1 MLPTNRDV
9 RVAGAWYFA
18 MLTAPFSLLY
28 VPNTLV
34 VRGAAAATAAKVLAH
49 QTMLRLSIV
58 NELFVAIVFVMLAL
72 ALYRVFSG
80 VNKLQAASMVVL
92 GAVLSAP
99 VTFVAVVNDI
109 AALAILHAPH
119 YLSSVFSKPQLEAL
133 ALLFLNVHQYAMISQ
148 QFLWGLWLLP
158 FGLLVMRS
166 GFLPRILGILLIF
179 NCFAYIVASLTWLFA
194 PDYMSV
200 VNTVALIPETGELW
214 IALWM
219 LIRGAGGAGR
229 NVVVEAKLEP
239 ATS

>member
-1 MLPTNRDV
+1 MLPTNLDV

-18 MLTAPFSLLY
+18 MLTAPFSLIY
-28 VPNTLV
+28 VPNTLIV
-34 VRGAAAATAAKVLAH
+34 HGDAAATATKVLAH

-58 NELFVAIVFVMLAL
+58 NEIFVAVVFVMLAL
-72 ALYRVFSG
+72 ALYRVLSG
-80 VNKLQAASMVVL
+80 VNKLRAMLMVIL

-99 VTFVAVVNDI
+99 ISFFGVVNDM
-109 AALAILHAPH
+109 AALAVLHAPH
-119 YLSSVFSKPQLEAL
+119 YLATVFSKPQLDAL

-179 NCFAYIVASLTWLFA
+179 NCFAYVIASLTWLFA
-194 PDYMSV
+194 PDYMKV
-200 VNTVALIPETGELW
+200 VTTVALIPETGELW

-219 LIRGAGGAGR
+219 LIRGAGRVPYLVA
-229 NVVVEAKLEP
+229 EP
-239 ATS
+239 ALA

>member
-18 MLTAPFSLLY
+18 MLTAPFSLIY
-28 VPNTLV
+28 VPNTLI
-34 VRGAAAATAAKVLAH
+34 VRGDAAATAAKVLAH

-58 NELFVAIVFVMLAL
+58 NELFVAVVFVMLAL

-80 VNKLQAASMVVL
+80 VNKLQAALMVVL

-179 NCFAYIVASLTWLFA
+179 NCFAYVVASLTWLFA

-219 LIRGAGGAGR
+219 LIRGVGR
-229 NVVVEAKLEP
+229 
-239 ATS
+239 AT